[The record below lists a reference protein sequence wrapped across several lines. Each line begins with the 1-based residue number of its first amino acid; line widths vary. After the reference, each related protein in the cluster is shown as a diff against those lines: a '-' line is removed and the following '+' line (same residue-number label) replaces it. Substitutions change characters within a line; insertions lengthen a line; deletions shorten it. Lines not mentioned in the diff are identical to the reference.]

1 MSGPFTLRIV
11 RPYASRDEFLQS
23 DCWTVERTEMLLV
36 GVEGVSQGAHVNF
49 EIVLENREVVV
60 RGEGRALELIEPR
73 EGRPGGVRIRF
84 KQLDSASKS
93 TLRKALEIQKRQV
106 AEKATPPPI
115 AEPAPVVPGPETAP
129 VAAAPETQSPT
140 ASARTPLP
148 LEEPAVAQPEPER
161 ESGVHHRV
169 AGRIPTPENREALLD
184 RLRERAR
191 LRKGPEMPAKN
202 TAAAE

>member
-60 RGEGRALELIEPR
+60 RGEGRAIELIPPR
-73 EGRPGGVRIRF
+73 DGRAGGVRVRF

-93 TLRKALEIQKRQV
+93 TLRKALEIQKRQAAEKV
-106 AEKATPPPI
+106 AEPPPAASPPAPLPA
-115 AEPAPVVPGPETAP
+115 AEPIV
-129 VAAAPETQSPT
+129 S
-140 ASARTPLP
+140 S
-148 LEEPAVAQPEPER
+148 PEPER
-161 ESGVHHRV
+161 EETSGIHHRV
-169 AGRIPTPENREALLD
+169 AGPIPTPENREALLE

-191 LRKGPEMPAKN
+191 LRKGPEIPTKS
-202 TAAAE
+202 TVAAE